1 MLDVFTG
8 DGSYLQY
15 VLSSPLVLVGLIF
28 QLWMGID
35 AVRRREWLWAFFILF
50 FSVFSALLYF
60 FMVYRAAG
68 GSGLATR
75 GFELPGAHSRR
86 RIKELQ
92 AQIHH
97 LDKPHHHQQL
107 GDIYFQQGKLD
118 LAEKHY
124 RASLERDPA
133 DRDARAHLGQCLL
146 RKKKPAEARPLLE
159 AVVQEDPKHDYGH
172 TRMALA
178 ETYSAEGHTDAAI
191 QVWERVLENY
201 SYSRARVQL
210 AELYLA
216 KGEKEKAREQLREV
230 IDTDAYA
237 PAFDRKRN
245 RVWVKRA
252 KRLVRSAG

>member
-1 MLDVFTG
+1 MFDVLTG
-8 DGSYLQY
+8 DGSYLRY
-15 VLSSPLVLVGLIF
+15 VLSSPLLLVGLLF

-60 FMVYRAAG
+60 FMVYRAEG
-68 GSGLATR
+68 GLATR

-86 RIKELQ
+86 RIKELH

-97 LDKPHHHQQL
+97 LDKPHHHLQL

-124 RASLERDPA
+124 RASLERDA
-133 DRDARAHLGQCLL
+133 TDRDARAHLGQCLL
-146 RKKKPAEARPLLE
+146 RKKKPAEALPLLE
-159 AVVQEDPKHDYGH
+159 SVAKEDEKHDYGH
-172 TRMALA
+172 TLMALA
-178 ETYSAEGHTDAAI
+178 ETATALGQAEVAI
-191 QVWERVLENY
+191 QLWQRVLAHY

-216 KGEKEKAREQLREV
+216 KGEKDQAREQLREV

-245 RVWVKRA
+245 RVWLKRA
-252 KRLVRSAG
+252 KKLL

>member
-1 MLDVFTG
+1 MLDVLTG

-15 VLSSPLVLVGLIF
+15 ALRSPFVLAGLLF
-28 QLWMGID
+28 QLWMGVD
-35 AVRRREWLWAFFILF
+35 AVRRREWVWAFFILF

-60 FMVYRAAG
+60 FMVYRAE
-68 GSGLATR
+68 SGLATR
-75 GFELPGAHSRR
+75 GFDLPGAHSRR
-86 RIKELQ
+86 RIKELR

-97 LDKPHHHQQL
+97 LDKPHHHLQL
-107 GDIYFQQGKLD
+107 GDIYFQRGKLP

-146 RKKKPAEARPLLE
+146 RQKKFAAALPLLE
-159 AVVQEDPKHDYGH
+159 SVAKEDEKHDYGH
-172 TRMALA
+172 TLMALA
-178 ETYSAEGHTDAAI
+178 ETAAALNQPEVAI
-191 QVWERVLENY
+191 QLWQRVLTHH

-230 IDTDAYA
+230 IETDPHA
-237 PAFDRKRN
+237 PAFDRQRN
-245 RVWVKRA
+245 RVWLRRA
-252 KRLVRSAG
+252 KKLL

>member
-1 MLDVFTG
+1 MLDVLTG
-8 DGSYLQY
+8 DGSYLKY
-15 VLSSPLVLVGLIF
+15 VLSSPLLLVGLLF

-35 AVRRREWLWAFFILF
+35 AVRRREWIWAFFILF

-60 FMVYRAAG
+60 FMVYRAEG
-68 GSGLATR
+68 GLATR

-97 LDKPHHHQQL
+97 LDKPHHHLQL

-124 RASLERDPA
+124 RASLERDAA

-146 RKKKPAEARPLLE
+146 RKKKPADALPLLE
-159 AVVQEDPKHDYGH
+159 SVVKEDEKHDYGH
-172 TRMALA
+172 TLMALA
-178 ETYSAEGHTDAAI
+178 ETAAALGQPDVAI
-191 QVWERVLENY
+191 QLWQRVLAHY

-216 KGEKEKAREQLREV
+216 KGEKDKAREQLREV
-230 IDTDAYA
+230 IETDAYA

-245 RVWVKRA
+245 RVWFKRA
-252 KRLVRSAG
+252 KKLLL

>member
-1 MLDVFTG
+1 MLELLTG
-8 DGSYLQY
+8 DGSYLKY
-15 VLSSPLVLVGLIF
+15 VFSSPLLLIGLAF

-60 FMVYRAAG
+60 FMVYRAEG
-68 GSGLATR
+68 GLATR

-97 LDKPHHHQQL
+97 LDKPQHHLQL

-124 RASLERDPA
+124 RASLERDAA

-146 RKKKPAEARPLLE
+146 RKKKPAEALPLLE
-159 AVVQEDPKHDYGH
+159 SVAKEDEKHDYGH
-172 TRMALA
+172 TLMALA
-178 ETYSAEGHTDAAI
+178 ETATALGQAEVAI
-191 QVWERVLENY
+191 QLWQRVLANY

-216 KGEKEKAREQLREV
+216 KGEKDQAREQLREV

-245 RVWVKRA
+245 RVWLRRA
-252 KRLVRSAG
+252 RKLVGSTA